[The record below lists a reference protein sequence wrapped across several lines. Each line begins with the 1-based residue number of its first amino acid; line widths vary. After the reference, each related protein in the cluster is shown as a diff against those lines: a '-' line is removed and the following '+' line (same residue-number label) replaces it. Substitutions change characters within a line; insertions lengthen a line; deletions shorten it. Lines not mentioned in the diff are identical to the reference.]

1 MSVSLLSSFSL
12 ILRKEASDIIRGLF
26 FSSWQELSVPKETIG
41 FMCEV
46 EWGAEVCSND
56 FSNRKKEMRSAVQ
69 ILEFYFEVL
78 YIPFQI
84 VHMHYIYEA
93 ILI

>member
-1 MSVSLLSSFSL
+1 
-12 ILRKEASDIIRGLF
+12 
-26 FSSWQELSVPKETIG
+26 
-41 FMCEV
+41 MCEV

-56 FSNRKKEMRSAVQ
+56 FSNRKKEMRSTVQ

-84 VHMHYIYEA
+84 VYMHYIYEA